1 MKTLN
6 FSKLSG
12 QGNDFIIINATKEK
26 VKLSTSQI
34 TNMCDRHFG
43 IGADGLILI
52 RKSDVANFY
61 MDFYNQDGSAAEM
74 CGNGIRCMAYFIGQK
89 NLSNKSEIKIETLAG
104 IKDIEIKIDS
114 VGSVNSNAA
123 KEFNNVNNEA
133 KIIRNIRVNMGN
145 PEFTPQK
152 IPVDISRDNS
162 FSDGVDNFNTGKDK
176 DADSSSAERILNYP
190 IKIEENRFSINCVSM
205 GNPHCVIFLDETFNL
220 EKIPIGSWGPAIENY
235 PIFPNK
241 TNAGFVRVKNKN
253 EITMRVWERG
263 VGETLAC
270 GTGACAASVCSI
282 ILGKTS
288 GAKIKVN
295 LPGGI
300 LDIYWKGKDFP
311 VFLEG
316 SVVHIFDGKYFL

>member
-12 QGNDFIIINATKEK
+12 QGNDFILINATREK

-34 TNMCDRHFG
+34 TSMCNRHFG
-43 IGADGLILI
+43 IGADGLILV
-52 RKSDVANFY
+52 RKSDVADFY
-61 MDFYNQDGSAAEM
+61 MDFYNKDGSAAEM
-74 CGNGIRCMAYFIGQK
+74 CGNGIRCMAYFIIKK
-89 NLSNKSEIKIETLAG
+89 NLSNKTKIKIETLAG
-104 IKDIEIKIDS
+104 IKDIKMKIDS
-114 VGSVNSNAA
+114 VNSVNSDTK
-123 KEFNNVNNEA
+123 KEFNKEV
-133 KIIRNIRVNMGN
+133 KIIKNIRVNMGN

-152 IPVDISRDNS
+152 IPVDISKDNS

-176 DADSSSAERILNYP
+176 DVDSSSVERIVNYP
-190 IKIEENRFSINCVSM
+190 IKIEENRFSINCISM
-205 GNPHCVIFLDETFNL
+205 GNPHCVIFLDERFNL
-220 EKIPIGSWGPAIENY
+220 KKIPIGLWGPEIENY
-235 PIFPNK
+235 PIFTNK
-241 TNAGFVRVKNKN
+241 TNVEFVKVKNKN

-282 ILGKTS
+282 IPGKTS

-300 LDIYWKGKDFP
+300 LNIYWKGKDFP

-316 SVVHIFDGKYFL
+316 NVTHIFDGKYFL